1 VQALRYEELDTN
13 NTLENI
19 ESDLLNLLLQ
29 NSVKEPTIAHAVH
42 WHLFLEQVNDDNCSE
57 I

>member
-1 VQALRYEELDTN
+1 VQALRYEELNTN